1 MTDLNPR
8 GALYLGK
15 TYDLATRQ
23 LGDPVQLETRN
34 LTTHGAIIGMTGSG
48 KTGLGIDLIE
58 EALLDGL
65 PVIAVDPKGDVA
77 NLALSFPS
85 ATPADFEPWVSAEE
99 ASEKGIDVPAL
110 AAQVAE
116 RWQAGWA
123 EWGITSERVGQLRE
137 RAEVMVF
144 TPGSDSGVP
153 VDVLHAV
160 ELPGVEW
167 EGNEEQLRARIGG
180 AVSALLAM
188 VGVEADPVQSREHIL
203 LSHLVERAWRGG
215 ERIDLPTL
223 IRSIQ
228 QPPIAQVGVFE
239 LDAFFPQKD
248 RFALAASL
256 NNLIASPGFE
266 MWRSGHPLDVD
277 SLLHA
282 PDGRPRASIFYLA
295 HLSDA
300 ERMFFVTMLLG
311 QITAWLRRQSGTT
324 TLRALLYIDEVFGY
338 CPPHPA
344 NPPSKSLL
352 LGLIKQAR
360 AMGLGVVIGTQNP
373 VDLDYKGLANIGVWC
388 IGRLRTDRDKA
399 RVLDGLESVAAASG
413 AGLDR
418 DELEQALGRLPGRV
432 FVLHNVHAPH
442 PIVFMSRWA
451 MSFLR
456 GPLTKQEIRDLRLEV
471 GDRKPAL
478 SAVEGLEV
486 GARAAEAAGQTSEI
500 AHPQSAI
507 STFDIQHSSFSPH
520 PPTLPPDVPQFFLPP
535 TVAVEWAVRQW
546 EEREGAT
553 ALVAEKRL
561 VYAPHWLGIGAVR
574 IVDRKH
580 GVDHRHAET
589 RLQAARSKTALIEWE
604 KARETTVD
612 AAALHSPPAEGALY
626 EPLPAGVATVRAVKA
641 LSKDFADYLYHNV
654 AVSVPYNSA
663 LKIAG
668 RPGDKPRE
676 FRARCEDAARAGRDA
691 EIDRLRKSYE
701 RQIARVEEKI
711 DREQRELERDTEE
724 HRARKRE
731 ENWALAETAWNFLRG
746 RRPSYAVA
754 WAMRRSGNTGRAQRE
769 IDESEDELADL
780 REALA
785 DLRQSLEEEIA
796 EVSQKW
802 VDLLEQVEEIRLTPR
817 RSDVSVD
824 VFGLAWLP
832 RWRVTLDVD
841 GQKRQVELDAYDI
854 EIGDWGNL

>member
-1 MTDLNPR
+1 MTDLNQR

-23 LGDPVQLETRN
+23 VGDIVQFETHD

-48 KTGLGIDLIE
+48 KTGLGIDIIE

-65 PVIAVDPKGDVA
+65 PVIAVDPKGDIA
-77 NLALSFPS
+77 NLALSFP
-85 ATPADFEPWVSAEE
+85 AAAPADFEPWVSAEE
-99 ASEKGIDVPAL
+99 AAEKGLDVPAL

-116 RWQAGWA
+116 RWRAGWA
-123 EWGITSERVGQLRE
+123 EWGITPDRVRELHE
-137 RAEVMVF
+137 RAETVIF

-153 VDVLHAV
+153 VDILHAV
-160 ELPGVEW
+160 ESPDVEW
-167 EGNEEQLRARIGG
+167 EGNEEQLRARIAG

-203 LSHLVERAWRGG
+203 LSHLVEHAWRGG
-215 ERIDLPTL
+215 ERFDVPAL
-223 IRSIQ
+223 IRSVQ

-248 RFALAASL
+248 RFELAVSL

-266 MWRSGHPLDVD
+266 LWRSGHPLDVD
-277 SLLHA
+277 SLLRA
-282 PDGRPRASIFYLA
+282 SNGRPRASIFYLA

-311 QITAWLRRQSGTT
+311 QIAAWLRRQSGTT
-324 TLRALLYIDEVFGY
+324 TLRALLYFDEIFGY

-360 AMGLGVVIGTQNP
+360 AMGLGVVIATQNP
-373 VDLDYKGLANIGVWC
+373 VDLDYKGLANIGAWC

-399 RVLDGLESVAAASG
+399 RVLDGLESAAAASG

-442 PIVFMSRWA
+442 PVVFMSRWA
-451 MSFLR
+451 MSYLR
-456 GPLTKQEIRDLRLEV
+456 GPLTKPEIRNLRLEMGDWKLEAGGDVSEAV
-471 GDRKPAL
+471 G
-478 SAVEGLEV
+478 SAF
-486 GARAAEAAGQTSEI
+486 EI
-500 AHPQSAI
+500 PNPQSAI
-507 STFDIQHSSFSPH
+507 ATRSSSLSQH
-520 PPTLPPDVPQFFLPP
+520 PPTLPPDAPQFFLPP

-546 EEREGAT
+546 EKGEGAT
-553 ALVAEKRL
+553 ALIEEKHL
-561 VYAPHWLGIGAVR
+561 VYAPYWLGIGAVR
-574 IVDRKH
+574 IADRKL
-580 GVDHRHAET
+580 GVDYRHVET
-589 RLQAARSKTALIEWE
+589 RLQEAWAKTTLIEWD
-604 KARETTVD
+604 KASKATVD
-612 AAALHSPPAEGALY
+612 AATLNAPPAEGALY
-626 EPLPAGVATVRAVKA
+626 RPLPAGVATLRAVKA

-654 AVSVPYNSA
+654 AVSVPYHPA

-676 FRARCEDAARAGRDA
+676 FRARCEDAARAGRDQ
-691 EIDRLRKSYE
+691 EIDRLRRSYE
-701 RQIARVEEKI
+701 RQIARLEEKI
-711 DREQRELERDTEE
+711 AREQRELERDTHEY
-724 HRARKRE
+724 RSRKRE

-754 WAMRRSGNTGRAQRE
+754 WATRRSGNTGRAQRE

-780 REALA
+780 REALS
-785 DLRQSLEEEIA
+785 DLQRSLEEEIS
-796 EVSQKW
+796 EVTQKW
-802 VDLLEQVEEIRLTPR
+802 VDLLAQVEEIRLTPR
-817 RSDVSVD
+817 RADVSVD
-824 VFGLAWLP
+824 AFGLAWLP

-854 EIGDWGNL
+854 EIGD

>member
-1 MTDLNPR
+1 M
-8 GALYLGK
+8 
-15 TYDLATRQ
+15 
-23 LGDPVQLETRN
+23 
-34 LTTHGAIIGMTGSG
+34 
-48 KTGLGIDLIE
+48 
-58 EALLDGL
+58 
-65 PVIAVDPKGDVA
+65 
-77 NLALSFPS
+77 
-85 ATPADFEPWVSAEE
+85 
-99 ASEKGIDVPAL
+99 
-110 AAQVAE
+110 
-116 RWQAGWA
+116 
-123 EWGITSERVGQLRE
+123 
-137 RAEVMVF
+137 
-144 TPGSDSGVP
+144 
-153 VDVLHAV
+153 
-160 ELPGVEW
+160 
-167 EGNEEQLRARIGG
+167 
-180 AVSALLAM
+180 
-188 VGVEADPVQSREHIL
+188 
-203 LSHLVERAWRGG
+203 
-215 ERIDLPTL
+215 
-223 IRSIQ
+223 
-228 QPPIAQVGVFE
+228 
-239 LDAFFPQKD
+239 
-248 RFALAASL
+248 
-256 NNLIASPGFE
+256 
-266 MWRSGHPLDVD
+266 
-277 SLLHA
+277 
-282 PDGRPRASIFYLA
+282 
-295 HLSDA
+295 
-300 ERMFFVTMLLG
+300 
-311 QITAWLRRQSGTT
+311 
-324 TLRALLYIDEVFGY
+324 
-338 CPPHPA
+338 
-344 NPPSKSLL
+344 
-352 LGLIKQAR
+352 
-360 AMGLGVVIGTQNP
+360 
-373 VDLDYKGLANIGVWC
+373 
-388 IGRLRTDRDKA
+388 
-399 RVLDGLESVAAASG
+399 
-413 AGLDR
+413 DR

-456 GPLTKQEIRDLRLEV
+456 GPLTKQEIRNWRLGIGDWGFEVGSLKLEV
-471 GDRKPAL
+471 RGSPSSSLIPPPSSL
-478 SAVEGLEV
+478 SL
-486 GARAAEAAGQTSEI
+486 
-500 AHPQSAI
+500 
-507 STFDIQHSSFSPH
+507 HS
-520 PPTLPPDVPQFFLPP
+520 PTLPPDVPQFFLPP

-546 EEREGAT
+546 EEREGAA

-641 LSKDFADYLYHNV
+641 LSKDFTDYLYHNV